1 MIEIKTITE
10 KAPHHFDRA
19 VNEALTEGWELV
31 RRECFI
37 TGSDRATTF
46 YAELERI
53 IEKAPETD
61 DDEEED
67 TESAEWWVT
76 RDPTRPYRCS
86 KCGHKTT
93 IKWPK
98 CPSCYKP
105 MRSVEE

>member
-53 IEKAPETD
+53 VEEPE
-61 DDEEED
+61 DEED
-67 TESAEWWVT
+67 HSTDRAEWLRT
-76 RDPTRPYRCS
+76 RNPREPYRCS
-86 KCGHKTT
+86 ACGYTT
-93 IKWPK
+93 NAPWPT
-98 CPSCYKP
+98 CPNCDRI
-105 MRSVEE
+105 MRED